1 MSESFYNYLV
11 KELILGFFKSN
22 PFKKGSRFFLIIENE
37 THRDGLM
44 KALENNSEPI
54 TLSGIYG
61 GDETNVSEET
71 YETRVLRTSTDSPGL
86 ILGYDKTAT
95 EDYLTTIRNSV
106 GVDGGKYEY
115 YGVLFVLSDNT
126 SSILSSLNTTVMDL
140 QSIGGP
146 LNSRNIIKSIETKA
160 KDVR

>member
-1 MSESFYNYLV
+1 
-11 KELILGFFKSN
+11 
-22 PFKKGSRFFLIIENE
+22 
-37 THRDGLM
+37 M

-126 SSILSSLNTTVMDL
+126 SSIL
-140 QSIGGP
+140 
-146 LNSRNIIKSIETKA
+146 
-160 KDVR
+160 